1 MARIEVGDYIMVHD
15 NPGIRDVWRGAT
27 GVVVNVDSPYHINVV
42 PDEDPN
48 GFTDGRSYCISR
60 NNVDVIERQVYEQ
73 NEEIADFIEAF

>member
-1 MARIEVGDYIMVHD
+1 MARIKVGDYIMVHD

-27 GVVVNVDSPYHINVV
+27 GVVVSADGPFQINVV

-60 NNVDVIERQVYEQ
+60 SNVDVIERKVYEQ
-73 NEEIADFIEAF
+73 NPDIADFIEAF